1 MDRFRISAKFPVELD
16 TLFHDWLSSKEHSA
30 FTGGK
35 AKVENKIN
43 GKFTA
48 WDEYISGRTV
58 EIVPGKKIVQKWRT
72 VEFPDDCQDSVL
84 EVLFEKISDSETKII
99 LHHHHIPK
107 GQGKNYKQGWKDHY
121 FDPMMDYYG
130 AIENS

>member
-58 EIVPGKKIVQKWRT
+58 EIVPGKKTSNLIV
-72 VEFPDDCQDSVL
+72 SV
-84 EVLFEKISDSETKII
+84 KR
-99 LHHHHIPK
+99 
-107 GQGKNYKQGWKDHY
+107 QGCRNLRFCRKLRLA
-121 FDPMMDYYG
+121 P
-130 AIENS
+130 